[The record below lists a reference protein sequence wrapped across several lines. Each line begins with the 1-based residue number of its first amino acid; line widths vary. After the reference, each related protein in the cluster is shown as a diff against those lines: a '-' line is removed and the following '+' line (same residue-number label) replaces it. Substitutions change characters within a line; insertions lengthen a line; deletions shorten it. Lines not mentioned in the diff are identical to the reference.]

1 MEQETMIV
9 DQISNVNSEFYAGLL
24 KRHGG
29 TFKVGDRLMLA
40 LDFLQTGNVLELKP
54 SRIELDGDKVFA
66 MIQHY
71 ETKPKEQGVW
81 EAHRKYIDVQY
92 VAEGEELMGYAN
104 LSHLQAG
111 EYNEEKDFL
120 MLKGEGSYVLM
131 KPGTFVILGP
141 QDAHIP
147 QVAVSAP
154 QPVKKV
160 VVKVAVAD

>member
-1 MEQETMIV
+1 MIV
-9 DQISNVNSEFYAGLL
+9 DQITNVNSDFYAGLL
-24 KRHGG
+24 AKHGG
-29 TFKVGDRLMLA
+29 SFQLADRLMLA
-40 LDFLQTGNVLELKP
+40 LKFLQEGNVAELLP

-71 ETKPKEQGVW
+71 DTKPKEQGVW

-92 VAEGEELMGYAN
+92 VVEGQELMGYAN
-104 LSHLQAG
+104 LGHLKAG
-111 EYNEEKDFL
+111 EYNADKDFL

-147 QVAVSAP
+147 QVAVDMP

-160 VVKVAVAD
+160 VVKVAVED